1 MKKLL
6 MLLIV
11 AGAAFS
17 CTDDDLKPEGDFTGP
32 KIVGFGNSFESVA
45 YFEDEGVVGREFPV
59 NIIGLGNGEVATE
72 DIIVNYVID
81 TEGSTATEGTE
92 FNFTDT
98 SGQIVIPAGSTFGMF
113 PLNVNTGNFNPTEK
127 TQLILK
133 LTSASGETVVGEQY
147 NVLRIVF
154 VGCQSQIATAAGT
167 GYSLTV
173 TNTTSGAVRVFPG
186 VETITLTDINTFATT
201 TTGTWL
207 LGQLASPTQAFNFVD
222 ICGEITVPSQNLG
235 NFYSNLVRGY
245 SADGVDGMVVDADN
259 FYIDYEI
266 TFVAGDQ
273 KYRAVYTRN

>member
-81 TEGSTATEGTE
+81 TEGSTAVEGTE

-147 NVLRIVF
+147 SSLRIVF